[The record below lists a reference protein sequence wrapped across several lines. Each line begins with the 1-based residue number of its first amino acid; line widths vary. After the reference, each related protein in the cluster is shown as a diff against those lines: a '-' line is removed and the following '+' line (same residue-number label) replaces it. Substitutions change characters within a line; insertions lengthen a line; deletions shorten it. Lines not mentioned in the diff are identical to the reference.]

1 MLFNCQSNRFVD
13 KYGSINSQGNS
24 RAFRD
29 DSDYPLLCS
38 LEEIDEDGNV
48 KKADMFYK
56 QTIKAKVSIERV
68 ETAVEAL
75 NVSINEFGT
84 VNLAY
89 MQSIYHPDISD
100 IIKEISEKTENP
112 ENELNL
118 SEQLKAD
125 FERQKMI
132 KELEGLIF
140 LNPSGYNPNNPNAGW
155 EAADEYLSGNVRD
168 KLRVAKAMME
178 NPVQMII

>member
-1 MLFNCQSNRFVD
+1 
-13 KYGSINSQGNS
+13 
-24 RAFRD
+24 
-29 DSDYPLLCS
+29 
-38 LEEIDEDGNV
+38 
-48 KKADMFYK
+48 MFYK

-100 IIKEISEKTENP
+100 
-112 ENELNL
+112 
-118 SEQLKAD
+118 
-125 FERQKMI
+125 MI
-132 KELEGLIF
+132 KEFEGLIF
-140 LNPSGYNPNNPNAGW
+140 LNPSVNSNDGW
-155 EAADEYLSGNVRD
+155 EAADEYLSGNVRV

-178 NPVQMII
+178 NQELSEEERRRL

>member
-1 MLFNCQSNRFVD
+1 
-13 KYGSINSQGNS
+13 
-24 RAFRD
+24 
-29 DSDYPLLCS
+29 
-38 LEEIDEDGNV
+38 
-48 KKADMFYK
+48 MFYK

-100 IIKEISEKTENP
+100 MIKEISEKTEKT
-112 ENELNL
+112 EEEINL

-140 LNPSGYNPNNPNAGW
+140 LILPAIIQTIQTPDG
-155 EAADEYLSGNVRD
+155 
-168 KLRVAKAMME
+168 KLRMSTCQEM
-178 NPVQMII
+178 